1 MSLANRSALSRLEDK
16 SADLVRPVRDR
27 LEAICIDAALH
38 ARFLNMLSLLEHIGS
53 RKIMASQSPNNPGR
67 DTLKHLA
74 EETRHAFF
82 FKRAAEKTAGRELD
96 YEFSNMIAGANAH
109 MYMGRL
115 DAHIADALGAHAPAQ
130 AAYLYMSLIVELRAV
145 WFYQLYQGV
154 RAPQGVPAPHGAP
167 VNLNSVLAEEELHL
181 SEMQTRL
188 AEIDRDM
195 ETRLAAFAGFEDS
208 RFRVLWNAVEND
220 CRAHQAAA

>member
-1 MSLANRSALSRLEDK
+1 MSLTNRSALSRLEDR

-27 LEAICIDAALH
+27 LEAICTDAALH

-53 RKIMASQSPNNPGR
+53 RKIMASQSPNDPGR

-82 FKRAAEKTAGRELD
+82 FKRVAEKTAGRKLD
-96 YEFSNMIAGANAH
+96 YELSNMIAGANAH

-115 DAHIADALGAHAPAQ
+115 DAHITDALGAHALAQ

-145 WFYQLYQGV
+145 WFYQLYQGM
-154 RAPQGVPAPHGAP
+154 PTPHGAP

-181 SEMQTRL
+181 SEIQARL

-195 ETRLAAFAGFEDS
+195 ETRLAGFAGFEDS
-208 RFRVLWNAVEND
+208 RFRVLWNAVESD

>member
-1 MSLANRSALSRLEDK
+1 MSSANRSALSRLEDK
-16 SADLVRPVRDR
+16 SADLVRPVQER
-27 LEAICIDAALH
+27 LGAICTDAALH
-38 ARFLNMLSLLEHIGS
+38 ARLLNMLSLLEHIGS
-53 RKIMASQSPNNPGR
+53 RKIMASQSPNDPGR

-96 YEFSNMIAGANAH
+96 YELSNMIAGANAH

-115 DAHIADALGAHAPAQ
+115 DAHIADALGVHAPAQ

-145 WFYQLYQGV
+145 WFYRIY
-154 RAPQGVPAPHGAP
+154 QGVPAPHEAP

-181 SEMQTRL
+181 SEIQTRL
-188 AEIDRDM
+188 AEIDRDV
-195 ETRLAAFAGFEDS
+195 ETRLAAFADFEDS

-220 CRAHQAAA
+220 CRAHQAAV